1 MAFAQQ
7 RRMQEKSLEERVS
20 ALEVFAGRVEELDK
34 QWDAK
39 LKPLRIDLSII
50 KHAVGVILTRLT

>member
-1 MAFAQQ
+1 MA
-7 RRMQEKSLEERVS
+7 EKSLEERVS
-20 ALEVFAGRVEELDK
+20 ALEGFVGRVDELDK

-50 KHAVGVILTRLT
+50 KHAVGMILTKLT